1 MDPDQTGPVSST
13 NVQSADV
20 VVVSKPSI
28 PLDLA
33 NCLKSAAEASYQ
45 QNIHEFLAK
54 PIVLTQGDFVGT
66 IPLIDFDLLSTLL
79 LKAPWRDKLR
89 GYLAIRATIV
99 VRLQLNANKFQQ
111 GRLIMGYIPAGKDN
125 FLRETL
131 TALTQ
136 LPHVELDINSET
148 AAVLEIPYT
157 SPYTHFNLIDGTGE
171 SASLLVREYAPFKF
185 GAGSSVCGYTI
196 WCSLKDVELVTP
208 VTNVGWIAQSGKIP
222 RKTNIKDTELKT
234 MTQGPISGMLNKIS
248 SAATVLGDI
257 PLISSYAG
265 TLAWVSAIGAR
276 VATVFGYSQPRNENL
291 VTKNNR
297 SKYSYENTA
306 DGVDN
311 CDTLGL
317 SATNAVSILPGLGA
331 TNLDEMSLQYL
342 QQVPAYF
349 KTNVWRTVDN
359 YGDVIDAISLRP
371 DQFAI
376 TSIVPGAS
384 DMTPVAFLANMFR
397 YYRGSLKVTVK
408 LSKTQFHSGRLIVSF
423 NPGSNPGGVYA
434 IEDSDYIFREIIDV
448 RDATEYTFLV
458 PFVATQPY
466 LGTDESYGLLT
477 VHVLNPL
484 VAPDTVSSEVDL
496 LFEIS
501 AHHDM
506 EWSLPKEFRFSPTTF
521 YAQSGVGANMEE
533 LVHKDKCLGPS
544 SPTVHL
550 GADVASL
557 CIGEKIMSVK
567 QLMNRLNYKI
577 ENWGLSRVFR
587 PFDTYP
593 SFKGS
598 LGLFTPST
606 NNDYITVFASCYRYN
621 RGSVNIKSTNRFAQA
636 VHCVLSYND
645 TNAPLP
651 ALATKKFMSSSITN
665 DSTIAH
671 MGINVPMYHKY
682 HTRTSSCR
690 TGPSSRFL
698 TPHTSPIVTNWSH
711 TNNDDNAI
719 FGRYAGDDYQLGF
732 FIGIPPMTIIDT

>member
-1 MDPDQTGPVSST
+1 MDPDQSGPVSST

-20 VVVSKPSI
+20 VVVSKPSV

-33 NCLKSAAEASYQ
+33 NCLKSVADASYQ

-54 PIVLTQGDFVGT
+54 PIILTQGDFVGT

-79 LKAPWRDKLR
+79 LRAPWRDKLR

-111 GRLIMGYIPAGKDN
+111 GRIIMGYVPGGKDL

-171 SASLLVREYAPFKF
+171 SAALQVREYAPFRY

-208 VTNVGWIAQSGKIP
+208 TTNTGWIAQSGKVP
-222 RKTNIKDTELKT
+222 RKANLKDTELVT

-248 SAATVLGDI
+248 AAATVLGDI
-257 PLISSYAG
+257 PLLSSYAG
-265 TLAWVSAIGAR
+265 TLAWVTAIGSR

-291 VTKNNR
+291 VTKTNR

-311 CDTLGL
+311 CDTLAL

-331 TNLDEMSLQYL
+331 TNLDEMSLQFI
-342 QQVPAYF
+342 QQIPAYF
-349 KTNVWRTVDN
+349 RTDDWTTSQN
-359 YGDVIDAISLRP
+359 YGDNVVALALRP
-371 DQFAI
+371 SDFYV
-376 TSIVPGAS
+376 TSIVPGAN
-384 DMTPVAFLANMFR
+384 DYTPVGFCANLFR
-397 YYRGSLKVTVK
+397 YYRGSLKITMK
-408 LSKTQFHSGRLIVSF
+408 LSKTQFHSGRLAVSF
-423 NPGSNPGGVYA
+423 NPGSNPAGPYT
-434 IEDSDYIFREIIDV
+434 IDDSDYLFREIIDV
-448 RDATEYTFLV
+448 RDATEYTFLI

-466 LGTDESYGLLT
+466 LDTSEIYGLFL

-484 VAPDTVSSEVDL
+484 VAPDTVSATVDL
-496 LFEIS
+496 LLEIS

-506 EWSLPKEFRFSPTTF
+506 EWAMPKEIGLSPTNF
-521 YAQSGVGANMEE
+521 YAQSGVGATMES

-544 SPTVHL
+544 SPTVHT

-567 QLMNRLNYKI
+567 QLLNRLNYTI
-577 ENWGLSRVFR
+577 ANWGLSRVFR
-587 PFDTYP
+587 PFDIYP

-598 LGLFTPST
+598 LGLFTASS
-606 NNDYITVFASCYRYN
+606 NNDYITIFSSCYRYN
-621 RGSVNIKSTNRFAQA
+621 RGSVNIKSSNRYAQA
-636 VHCVLSYND
+636 MHCVLSYND
-645 TNAPLP
+645 TATVLP
-651 ALATKKFMSSSITN
+651 AITSRRLTSSGITN

-682 HTRTSSCR
+682 HTRTSTSTYGVNFR
-690 TGPSSRFL
+690 SL
-698 TPHTSPIVTNWSH
+698 TPHTSPIVTNWTH

-719 FGRYAGDDYQLGF
+719 FGRYAGDDFQLGF
-732 FIGIPPMTIIDT
+732 FIGIPPMTTIST